1 MKAPT
6 SIVLLRINI
15 VIISRN
21 FVDSSNTG
29 SVNTMEKA
37 VEAYRKR
44 LAEKDDIIVREE
56 TIKMEIEQLT
66 KELETLKA
74 TEVETRKEEMRKIA
88 ELKDSYLDCRRRA
101 GSEESYVLRQEEV
114 RETER
119 RTDLDTEELS
129 LGTRIKNLEM
139 DIEHE
144 ERVTAEVES
153 FLRDQHLEFS
163 TKLAEWTQRYKEDTE
178 RKRQELESVIEKR
191 ADGLEKLKSQTQL
204 CADTEKFVA
213 RVKAEKERLRLAQEL
228 ERRREMSAV
237 RIQVSSCQFLQLY
250 IYLYLHLDL
259 HLPVSVCAGV
269 VARHHGA
276 VHAGAVQEKQSIE
289 NQAHENSEG

>member
-6 SIVLLRINI
+6 STVLLRINI

-237 RIQVSSCQFLQLY
+237 RIQVSSFK
-250 IYLYLHLDL
+250 ITVSASVSAYL
-259 HLPVSVCAGV
+259 
-269 VARHHGA
+269 
-276 VHAGAVQEKQSIE
+276 
-289 NQAHENSEG
+289 

>member
-1 MKAPT
+1 
-6 SIVLLRINI
+6 
-15 VIISRN
+15 
-21 FVDSSNTG
+21 
-29 SVNTMEKA
+29 MEKA

-44 LAEKDDIIVREE
+44 LAEKDDIIIREE
-56 TIKMEIEQLT
+56 TIKMEIDQLT

-129 LGTRIKNLEM
+129 LGSRIKNLEM

-237 RIQVSSCQFLQLY
+237 RIQVCSCQYLHLQLY
-250 IYLYLHLDL
+250 IYILIDLSFYLHIYLFL
-259 HLPVSVCAGV
+259 Y
-269 VARHHGA
+269 
-276 VHAGAVQEKQSIE
+276 VQAWWRGIMVRCTLGQFRKNKVLRTKLMKIQKDRAK
-289 NQAHENSEG
+289 NAAKANK

>member
-44 LAEKDDIIVREE
+44 LAEKDEIIVREE

-237 RIQVSSCQFLQLY
+237 RIQVSSFK
-250 IYLYLHLDL
+250 IT
-259 HLPVSVCAGV
+259 VSICICICLSLKSVF
-269 VARHHGA
+269 
-276 VHAGAVQEKQSIE
+276 
-289 NQAHENSEG
+289 